1 MPSAVLAG
9 AFGQRNPGDDA
20 LLAAFARTLDG
31 WELTATAAPGAPESA
46 LAGCERVAS
55 DDPVAV
61 ARAVAR
67 ADAVVFAGGTI
78 FKTLGPSCGGRAPL
92 SLLRRALAMAAGA
105 RALGRPL
112 AMVGVGVGALPTP
125 SARTLARRL
134 VLRADLLV
142 LRDDESAALLTG
154 AGAPTPFRVGADPAW
169 TLFEDAPASA
179 TVRERGDGVLVVLSH
194 HAGGPR
200 LAARLA
206 DALAPVV
213 AAGVPLVLQP
223 FQVGGVGGTGFDDLE
238 LGRAV
243 RDRLGGVP
251 ELVVPPAD
259 LREARDVAREFGA
272 VVALRFHAAIAAAAA
287 GTPFVAY
294 AHEPKLAA
302 VGRRLRQPVVDPAAP
317 VGALGEAALAA
328 LDAPPA
334 AAPAVKAEVARA
346 EEGFR
351 LLHLVLTRGR
361 GRPADDV
368 SGLPLAPEPWIVPVE
383 APA

>member
-31 WELTATAAPGAPESA
+31 WHLSATAAPGAPESA
-46 LAGCERVAS
+46 LAGCEPVTAN
-55 DDPVAV
+55 DAVAV

-78 FKTLGPSCGGRAPL
+78 FKALRPSCGRPPL
-92 SLLRRALAMAAGA
+92 ALLRRALAMAAGA

-112 AMVGVGVGALPTP
+112 AMVGVGAGALPSAP
-125 SARTLARRL
+125 ARTLARRL
-134 VLRADLLV
+134 VQRADLLV
-142 LRDDESAALLTG
+142 LRDDESAALLTD
-154 AGAPTPFRVGADPAW
+154 AGAQTPFRVGADAAW
-169 TLFEDAPASA
+169 TLFEDAPEPGGSA
-179 TVRERGDGVLVVLSH
+179 DPDAGVLVVLSH

-213 AAGVPLVLQP
+213 AAGVRVVLQP
-223 FQVGGVGGTGFDDLE
+223 FQLGGVGRADLDDLE

-259 LREARDVAREFGA
+259 LVEARDIARSFGA
-272 VVALRFHAAIAAAAA
+272 VIALRFHGAIAAAAA

-302 VGRRLRQPVVDPAAP
+302 VGRRLRQPVVHPAAP
-317 VGALGEAALAA
+317 AAALGEAALAA
-328 LDAPPA
+328 LGGPPA

-368 SGLPLAPEPWIVPVE
+368 SGLPLAPAPWTVPE
-383 APA
+383 EISL